1 MITDKAT
8 ASSDESGELTD
19 GISGT
24 DSDVENPEDLSDDFE
39 TDGEYEGLTFDEAYE
54 YCSSLGVAFLKK
66 KLVEKSRVDHTA
78 WWYNCES
85 IAKIV

>member
-1 MITDKAT
+1 MQCDLWNVCVITDKAT
-8 ASSDESGELTD
+8 ASSGETGELTD

-54 YCSSLGVAFLKK
+54 YCSSLGVGFLEKK
-66 KLVEKSRVDHTA
+66 FSR
-78 WWYNCES
+78 
-85 IAKIV
+85 KK